1 MCAADRRYFSPGP
14 AFAPAQAQLAPL
26 SGGSAAVGA
35 ANRRRLPHPGSVSA
49 AERRLGGKGRI
60 ATAPPDSIGP
70 VKIGIVAT
78 RLAGVDGVTF
88 ETAKWEAVL
97 DGMGHDLRLCAGE
110 VDALRYQARLV
121 PPMHF
126 TWPPAARAT
135 ASAFDPDSDPGSVR
149 REIDRLV
156 DLLMPVLRDWTGTHQ
171 LDALIV
177 ENAWAIPMQLPLGVA
192 LGRIVEELRLPTI
205 GHHHDYWW
213 ERERFANCVVPE
225 VLEEAFPPDLPWIR
239 HVSINSLAAAQLR
252 EHRGLDSVV
261 VPNVFDF
268 GKRRPRRSPAVRR
281 RLRDEL
287 GMNDRGLLVVQPTR
301 VVPRK
306 GIELAIELVGR
317 LGDPDA
323 VLLITSPAGDEGLDY
338 LVELERQA
346 ERHRVRLAY
355 AADRFAPDHDGKPI
369 RPAHSLHDAYL
380 AADLITY
387 PSLYEGFGN
396 ALVEALYYG
405 VPVLVNRYPVYVAD
419 IAPLGLRMVEI
430 DGAITDDT
438 VEEVRSLLAN
448 PRRVRENARHN
459 FAIGQKHLSYPVLRR
474 HLRRLINEVTA
485 QGTR

>member
-1 MCAADRRYFSPGP
+1 MR
-14 AFAPAQAQLAPL
+14 
-26 SGGSAAVGA
+26 
-35 ANRRRLPHPGSVSA
+35 
-49 AERRLGGKGRI
+49 
-60 ATAPPDSIGP
+60 
-70 VKIGIVAT
+70 IGIAAT

-126 TWPPAARAT
+126 TWPPAARVT
-135 ASAFDPDSDPGSVR
+135 AAAFDPESDPTAVR
-149 REIDRLV
+149 AEIERLV
-156 DLLMPVLRDWTGTHQ
+156 DLLLPVLHDWASLHD

-177 ENAWAIPMQLPLGVA
+177 ENAWAIPMQLPLAVA
-192 LGRIVEELRLPTI
+192 LRRLVDERRLPTI

-213 ERERFANCVVPE
+213 ERERFATCVVPE
-225 VLEEAFPPDLPWIR
+225 VLEEAFPPDLPWVR
-239 HVSINSLAAAQLR
+239 HVSINSLGADQLR
-252 EHRGLDSVV
+252 EHRGIDSMV

-281 RLRDEL
+281 RLRSEL
-287 GMNDRGLLVVQPTR
+287 GMGERGLLVVQPTR

-317 LGDPDA
+317 LKDRHA

-338 LVELERQA
+338 LVELERLA
-346 ERHRVRLAY
+346 ERHKVRLAY
-355 AADRFAPDHDGKPI
+355 AADRFAPDLDGKPI

-387 PSLYEGFGN
+387 PSLYEGYGN

-405 VPVLVNRYPVYVAD
+405 VPVVVNRYPVYVAD
-419 IAPLGLRMVEI
+419 IAPLGLRLVEI
-430 DGAITDDT
+430 DGAITDAT
-438 VEEVRSLLAN
+438 ISEVRELLSN
-448 PRRVRENARHN
+448 PRKIRDNARHN
-459 FAIGQKHLSYPVLRR
+459 FVVGQQHLSYGLLRR
-474 HLRRLINEVTA
+474 RLRSLLRGIDEPSA
-485 QGTR
+485 